1 MALPGTFSVM
11 SSQFVPWISSCTVQ
25 KYVQET
31 PMEAISYTAAR
42 RQLAQTMQPVCD
54 DHAPLIITRSKAP

>member
-1 MALPGTFSVM
+1 
-11 SSQFVPWISSCTVQ
+11 
-25 KYVQET
+25 
-31 PMEAISYTAAR
+31 MEAISYTAAR